1 MQEGFSIRG
10 DLQNNAEL
18 RLQGGQIILEQDGK
32 KKTWNLK
39 EFSKI
44 RLEHLVG
51 SLVLLGTEAESG
63 QDVVLLRGSLGQ
75 ARLYQRFAAQAT
87 SEITGKPVEERGRE
101 NEDMCPKCG
110 RLYPDPARPICPKCL
125 DRRSLTK
132 RVIGLTPPY
141 LGSIVL
147 IIVLMLLSS
156 LVGLLPPY
164 LSGRVFYDQVIAG
177 EGPLAGRIGLVVLMI
192 FGSQLLVLLINIA
205 QGRVNSKV
213 AAQIAHDLK
222 TQVFTAMQ
230 RLSLKFFN
238 NQQTGSLMTRVNN
251 DANHL
256 QYFFHDG
263 VPYFVVN
270 CMRIIGVVAVLL
282 AMDWQLACMVLIPV
296 PLIVLAFVKIRPILW
311 RMYTKRWRAS
321 SRLNSIIND
330 SLSGMRVIKAFGTE
344 DEEIQRFSRGNRR
357 VARVNQQVGNL
368 TSTVFPAISYF
379 MSLGAL
385 VIWGYG
391 GWRVAHGQMTFG
403 SLIAFTGYLGMLY
416 GPLDFMTNVVEWWSS
431 SMNSAQRIFEII
443 DSQEILYKPEQPVPM
458 PEIIGAVEAENVT
471 FGYEEGKP
479 VLENISFKVEPGEM
493 IGLVGRSGS
502 GKSTLIN
509 LIARLYDPDQGRIFL
524 DGIDLR
530 EIDEKDLRRQIGM
543 VLQETFLFRGTIY
556 ENIAY
561 AKPGATPEEVIR
573 AAKIANAHDFI
584 TELPDGYETVLG
596 ERDINL
602 SGGERQRIA
611 IARAV
616 LHNPRILILDEA
628 TSAIDTETERLVQE
642 AIERLVE
649 GRTTF
654 VIAHRLSTL
663 RKADRLFVIDKGQLK
678 EVGTHAELLK
688 SKGIY
693 YKLFT
698 TQRKALARAG
708 VAS

>member
-1 MQEGFSIRG
+1 
-10 DLQNNAEL
+10 
-18 RLQGGQIILEQDGK
+18 
-32 KKTWNLK
+32 
-39 EFSKI
+39 
-44 RLEHLVG
+44 
-51 SLVLLGTEAESG
+51 
-63 QDVVLLRGSLGQ
+63 
-75 ARLYQRFAAQAT
+75 
-87 SEITGKPVEERGRE
+87 
-101 NEDMCPKCG
+101 
-110 RLYPDPARPICPKCL
+110 
-125 DRRSLTK
+125 
-132 RVIGLTPPY
+132 
-141 LGSIVL
+141 
-147 IIVLMLLSS
+147 
-156 LVGLLPPY
+156 
-164 LSGRVFYDQVIAG
+164 
-177 EGPLAGRIGLVVLMI
+177 
-192 FGSQLLVLLINIA
+192 
-205 QGRVNSKV
+205 
-213 AAQIAHDLK
+213 
-222 TQVFTAMQ
+222 
-230 RLSLKFFN
+230 
-238 NQQTGSLMTRVNN
+238 
-251 DANHL
+251 
-256 QYFFHDG
+256 
-263 VPYFVVN
+263 
-270 CMRIIGVVAVLL
+270 
-282 AMDWQLACMVLIPV
+282 
-296 PLIVLAFVKIRPILW
+296 
-311 RMYTKRWRAS
+311 
-321 SRLNSIIND
+321 
-330 SLSGMRVIKAFGTE
+330 
-344 DEEIQRFSRGNRR
+344 
-357 VARVNQQVGNL
+357 
-368 TSTVFPAISYF
+368 
-379 MSLGAL
+379 
-385 VIWGYG
+385 
-391 GWRVAHGQMTFG
+391 
-403 SLIAFTGYLGMLY
+403 
-416 GPLDFMTNVVEWWSS
+416 
-431 SMNSAQRIFEII
+431 
-443 DSQEILYKPEQPVPM
+443 
-458 PEIIGAVEAENVT
+458 
-471 FGYEEGKP
+471 
-479 VLENISFKVEPGEM
+479 M